1 MTNHREMLELAAVA
15 YADPDVGASVGCIV
29 RMVGWNE
36 DIDCGVFVEWN
47 PLEDDGDAL
56 RLAVKLCGHGFAMV
70 DLDIPIIQAR
80 IDGAD
85 MQSAARLAIVKAAAE
100 IGKGMLG

>member
-1 MTNHREMLELAAVA
+1 VTDHRELLELAARA
-15 YADPDVGASVGCIV
+15 AGYQIDFTDW
-29 RMVGWNE
+29 R
-36 DIDCGVFVEWN
+36 DCGGWTDYRQIPGGYWN
-47 PLEDDGDAL
+47 PLVNDGDAL